1 MEAGAAYGSFSSFE
15 FCQFLLS
22 EDAEGGE
29 NAEFYYF
36 AYRPIIVNLFE
47 VGVRKV
53 LLVVDFSLVH
63 QLPTVDV
70 KFVWVVDE
78 QVTLFFYFHFS
89 LF

>member
-1 MEAGAAYGSFSSFE
+1 MEAGAAYGGFSSFE
-15 FCQFLLS
+15 FCEFFLS
-22 EDAEGGE
+22 EDAEGRE

-53 LLVVDFSLVH
+53 LLVVDLSLVH

-70 KFVWVVDE
+70 KFVRIVDE
-78 QVTLFFYFHFS
+78 EVTLFLYFQLS